1 MSGVK
6 LPMMENMLNVGPR
19 YKVLKHIGTGAFG
32 MVCEAIN
39 TETNER
45 VAIKHITK
53 LFEDIADS
61 KRLLREISILK
72 TLKHPCVVG
81 VTEVIVSGNT
91 EKFNECY
98 IVMEHA

>member
-1 MSGVK
+1 M
-6 LPMMENMLNVGPR
+6 NVGPK
-19 YKVLKHIGTGAFG
+19 YKVLKRIGTGAFG

-45 VAIKHITK
+45 VAIKQITRI
-53 LFEDIADS
+53 FEDIHEA

-72 TLKHPCVVG
+72 ILEHPNIVKVKD
-81 VTEVIVSGNT
+81 VIISGTRENFK
-91 EKFNECY
+91 ELY